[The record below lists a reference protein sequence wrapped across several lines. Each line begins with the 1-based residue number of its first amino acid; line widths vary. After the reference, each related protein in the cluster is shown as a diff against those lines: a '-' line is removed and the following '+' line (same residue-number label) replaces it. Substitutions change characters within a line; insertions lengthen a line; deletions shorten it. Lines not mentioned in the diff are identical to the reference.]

1 MNKRGRRVVDIA
13 RYFHHLDNDATI
25 AALERRVENGDS
37 IFDNVDAGVWFR
49 DCHTEVDQPV
59 QGTVEGVIP
68 SWIDGVLIRNGPGSW
83 NVGEESFDHLFDCSG
98 LLHRFK
104 ISSGLVTYQCKFIK
118 SESYIKNHAARRI
131 VVTGFGTR
139 FVPDPCASIFQRIA
153 TLFKPGSDNTLVSV
167 YPIQDQV
174 YALGD
179 SNYMHRI
186 DPATL
191 DTLEKIDLA
200 RDVTILHQTSHPL
213 TTSAGETFNLG
224 VTLRPTGPRY
234 CILQLND
241 VADHRVKLVTSVP
254 VRWKFH
260 PGYMHTFAMTPHYF
274 IIVEQPLS
282 ISVPRLIKNSVT
294 NRPLATC
301 LKFFEK
307 QSTIFHVLDKTTG
320 SVVHRFQADSF
331 FYLHIINAYED
342 TNDGIVVDIC
352 CYRNP
357 AMLDCMYREALKNIH
372 STPRYAQ
379 MFRARPLRFH
389 LDLASP
395 RTAPTGKVRP
405 SVICDVGCE
414 TPRINGQHQGRSY
427 TYFYAISADIDR
439 DNPGTLI
446 KVNVQNNTCKSW
458 SQKDV
463 YPSEPVFVATPNAM
477 KEDEGVLLSVLL
489 WSHHPTRVSLLVLN
503 ARTMQELGRVNFTT
517 STPVPKCLHGC

>member
-1 MNKRGRRVVDIA
+1 MNKRGRQVVDIA

-191 DTLEKIDLA
+191 DTLEKMDLA

-213 TTSAGETFNLG
+213 TTSDGETFNLG

-320 SVVHRFQADSF
+320 SV
-331 FYLHIINAYED
+331 
-342 TNDGIVVDIC
+342 
-352 CYRNP
+352 
-357 AMLDCMYREALKNIH
+357 NIH

-379 MFRARPLRFH
+379 MFRARPLRFR

-414 TPRINGQHQGRSY
+414 TPRMNGQHQGRPY

-463 YPSEPVFVATPNAM
+463 YPSEPVFVATPNAV

-517 STPVPKCLHGC
+517 PTPVPKCLHGWYFPHERKDA

>member
-1 MNKRGRRVVDIA
+1 MNKRGRQVVDIA

-191 DTLEKIDLA
+191 DTLGKIDLA
-200 RDVTILHQTSHPL
+200 GDVTILHQTSHPL
-213 TTSAGETFNLG
+213 TTSDGETFNLG

-241 VADHRVKLVTSVP
+241 VSD
-254 VRWKFH
+254 
-260 PGYMHTFAMTPHYF
+260 
-274 IIVEQPLS
+274 LS
-282 ISVPRLIKNSVT
+282 
-294 NRPLATC
+294 
-301 LKFFEK
+301 F
-307 QSTIFHVLDKTTG
+307 QTIFHVLDKTNG

-379 MFRARPLRFH
+379 MFRARPLRFR

-414 TPRINGQHQGRSY
+414 TPRMNGQHQGRSY

-463 YPSEPVFVATPNAM
+463 YPSEPVFVATPNAR

-517 STPVPKCLHGC
+517 PTPVPKCLHGWYFPHERKDA